1 MKKKKEVM
9 FRMEKLNREEEKKN
23 KKESSLSVYVNY
35 VFLRIVFV

>member
-1 MKKKKEVM
+1 MNKKKEVM
-9 FRMEKLNREEEKKN
+9 FRMEKLNREEKKN